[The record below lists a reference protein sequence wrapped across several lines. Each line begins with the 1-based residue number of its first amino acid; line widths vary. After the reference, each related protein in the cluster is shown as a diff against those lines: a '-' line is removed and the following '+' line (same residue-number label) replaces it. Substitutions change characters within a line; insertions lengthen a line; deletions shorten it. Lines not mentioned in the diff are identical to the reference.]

1 MSSLVVVV
9 IQESMP
15 LHFRPH
21 ATTSS
26 WAAIPDTVLASVF
39 DYGQSALLMRLISK
53 RWCAVASASL
63 VLCSKDVDGEP
74 LLLGDDG
81 QTSLGAALV
90 RASNAQHCVALNRA
104 TRALSVIRAAPP
116 MLLASE
122 FAASVAAANV
132 ATQEEETQTQPRPLK
147 RRRMSTVFGDVWVR
161 GEGEGAPN
169 RGVANY

>member
-122 FAASVAAANV
+122 FAASVV
-132 ATQEEETQTQPRPLK
+132 ATQTQPRPLK